1 MEHSYK
7 FQKCKLKLQSFS
19 IFLFIFMLLSGTK
32 SAQSQTAVI
41 KGYVKDTINKTY
53 PQYVVVSL
61 LKSSDSTLVNFALSN
76 EKGYFEIDH
85 LPEGNMILLLT
96 HVGYAD
102 YTEKVVLKAGGIVN
116 MDTLFL
122 TQKARLLQEVI
133 IKAQAAVSMK
143 GDTVEYLANKFAV
156 QPNATVEDLL
166 KRLPGITVDRKG
178 EITAQG
184 QKVEKILVDGEE
196 FFGQDP
202 TTTSQNLRADI
213 VDKVQVFDKKSKQ
226 EELTG
231 INDGNRSK
239 TINLEIKKDKKHNFF
254 GVLNAGIG
262 TQNQYN
268 NKGTLNIFDG
278 TLLMAI
284 YANMQNSAG
293 TSASSTSWDAT
304 SNFSNSWN
312 KGKVLLSGN
321 YGVRH
326 NKSISNGTTLSQ
338 QLLSDT
344 VLNNFNSHN
353 NINENMSQNISTQIQ
368 SQGKKPGTGI
378 NVYISASK
386 SDQKLMSSSN
396 SNTYSSDNKPINE
409 SINNSHNDG
418 SNSNATIGILWTHR
432 IKKSQSIFFSL
443 NANFLQNSSENYLY
457 SPTTFYDKNGN
468 ISRSDTVDQFK
479 KSNNSSSFLNA
490 SINYTLPISKELF
503 FTLTYGYNNSFN
515 YTATNAFDKD
525 ALGNYSIASNTFSNT
540 YSYNT
545 VNQTTGTQLSYVHK
559 KINSS
564 LSFNLNPTTSN
575 QNNKIDNTVLKR
587 SYLNWR
593 SFVNLFYSI
602 SPSKKIQMNYNSGTT
617 QPTIDQLQPI
627 KTNNDPLNIQSGNPN
642 LKPSLNQSISLNWN
656 SFKVIQ
662 EKSFSGS
669 LNFSTTENA
678 ITSYYEILSDG
689 RRNTYPINVNG
700 NNKLSANINYGIR
713 IPKSIFSI
721 SVGGNTALSKN
732 VNFINGVKNNTENFN
747 NTIRFSTTIKKK
759 EQLIIFN
766 ATATH
771 TTSSSSIL
779 TNRQINYWTY
789 NFDSDSEINLPWSFK
804 LNNQL
809 GVSFREKIDAFDN
822 NRSEIIWDLF
832 VVRKLDKKNAF
843 TAKFTAN
850 DIFNQRKG
858 FSRNVSGDYIT
869 EQTYHIVTQYF
880 TFSLTWNFSKKG
892 TTGAPGMMGNM
903 NGML

>member
-1 MEHSYK
+1 MKHSYK
-7 FQKCKLKLQSFS
+7 FQKCKQKLYS
-19 IFLFIFMLLSGTK
+19 ISILLLIFMLLSGAK
-32 SAQSQTAVI
+32 SADGQTAVI

-53 PQYVVVSL
+53 PQYIVISL
-61 LKSSDSTLVNFALSN
+61 LKSSDSTLINYALSN
-76 EKGYFEIDH
+76 EKGYFEMNH
-85 LPEGNMILLLT
+85 LPAGNMILLLT

-102 YTEKVVLKAGGIVN
+102 YTEKVVLKAGSTVN
-116 MDTLFL
+116 LDTLLL
-122 TQKARLLQEVI
+122 TQKTRLLQEVI

-143 GDTVEYLANKFAV
+143 GDTIEYLANKFAV

-184 QKVEKILVDGEE
+184 QKVERILVDGEE

-202 TTTSQNLRADI
+202 TTASQNLRADI

-239 TINLEIKKDKKHNFF
+239 TINLEIKKDKKHNYF
-254 GVLNAGIG
+254 GKLSAGQG
-262 TQNQYN
+262 TQNQYKN
-268 NKGTLNIFDG
+268 NGTLNVFDG

-284 YANMQNSAG
+284 YANMQNSANG
-293 TSASSTSWDAT
+293 SASSTSWDAR
-304 SNFSNSWN
+304 SNFSDSWN
-312 KGKVLLSGN
+312 NNKIHLNGD

-344 VLNNFNSHN
+344 VLNSLNSHN
-353 NINENMSQNISTQIQ
+353 NIIENMSQNINTQLY
-368 SQGKKPGTGI
+368 SEGKKPGTGLL
-378 NVYISASK
+378 VFISANN
-386 SDQKLMSSSN
+386 SDQKSANSSN

-409 SINNSHNDG
+409 NINNSHNDG
-418 SNSNATIGILWTHR
+418 NNSNASINISYSLQ
-432 IKKSQSIFFSL
+432 IKKSQSIHLSFNTNFS
-443 NANFLQNSSENYLY
+443 QNNSDNYQF

-468 ISRSDTVDQFK
+468 ISRSDTVDQLK
-479 KSNNSSSFLNA
+479 KSSNSSSSLEASLNYTISISKEFFF
-490 SINYTLPISKELF
+490 SINYGFSNSIN
-503 FTLTYGYNNSFN
+503 NNSIH
-515 YTATNAFDKD
+515 AFYKD
-525 ALGNYSIASNTFSNT
+525 ALGSYSIISNTYSNT

-545 VNQTTGTQLSYVHK
+545 VFQTTGTQLSYVHK
-559 KINSS
+559 KITSF
-564 LSFNLNPTTSN
+564 LRFNLNPGTSS

-587 SYLNWR
+587 SYLNWLSVMS
-593 SFVNLFYSI
+593 SFYTI
-602 SPSKKIQMNYNSGTT
+602 SPSKRIILSYNSGTT

-627 KTNNDPLNIQSGNPN
+627 KTNNDPLNIQNGNPN
-642 LKPSLNQSISLNWN
+642 LKPSLNQSISLTWN
-656 SFKVIQ
+656 SFKVMQ
-662 EKSFSGS
+662 EKNFSGS
-669 LNFSTTENA
+669 FSFSTTENA

-700 NNKLSANINYGIR
+700 NNILSAMINYGLR
-713 IPKSIFSI
+713 IPKSLFSL
-721 SVGGNTALSKN
+721 SVGANTSLSRN

-747 NTIRFSTTIKKK
+747 NTIRFSTTFKKK

-771 TTSSSSIL
+771 TTSSSSIR
-779 TNRQINYWTY
+779 TNQQINYWTY
-789 NFDSDSEINLPWSFK
+789 SFDTDSQINLPWSFK

-809 GVSFREKIDAFDN
+809 GLSFREKIDAFDN

-832 VVRKLDKKNAF
+832 IDRKLDKKNAF

-850 DIFNQRKG
+850 DLLNQHKG
-858 FSRNVSGDYIT
+858 FSRNVSGNFIT
-869 EQTYHIVTQYF
+869 EQTYHIVSQYF

-892 TTGAPGMMGNM
+892 STAEPGMFGMM
-903 NGML
+903 NLL